1 MALKENSK
9 MVWQY
14 LKDNAGNDTIILD
27 DIAQATGL
35 TVKQVNG
42 CVLGLQRETEK
53 KPAYAKRTPGKIE
66 KPEGGTKDVKFIS
79 LTDAGL
85 ALDPDA
91 E

>member
-9 MVWQY
+9 KVWQY
-14 LKDNAGNDTIILD
+14 LKDNAGNETIILD
-27 DIAQATGL
+27 DIAAATGL

-42 CVLGLQRETEK
+42 CVLGLQK
-53 KPAYAKRTPGKIE
+53 KSDKHPVYAQRIEGKITLEDGKE
-66 KPEGGTKDVKFIS
+66 KGVKFIS

>member
-1 MALKENSK
+1 MLKENSK
-9 MVWQY
+9 LVWQY
-14 LKDNAGNDTIILD
+14 LKDNADNDTIILD
-27 DIAQATGL
+27 DIAEATGL

-42 CVLGLQRETEK
+42 CVLGLQ

-79 LTDAGL
+79 LTEAGL

>member
-1 MALKENSK
+1 MLKENSK
-9 MVWQY
+9 LVWQY
-14 LKDNAGNDTIILD
+14 LKDNADNDTIILD
-27 DIAQATGL
+27 DIAEATGL

-53 KPAYAKRTPGKIE
+53 KPAYAKRTPGEITKE
-66 KPEGGTKDVKFIS
+66 DGTKKGVKFIS
-79 LTDAGL
+79 LTAAGL